1 MVLARS
7 CGAFELSFTR
17 QWLQNCNNGNNNNN
31 NNNITSNN
39 MTSSTNQLTVVQ

>member
-7 CGAFELSFTR
+7 CGALKLSFTR
-17 QWLQNCNNGNNNNN
+17 QWLQNCNNDNINN

-39 MTSSTNQLTVVQ
+39 MTSSTNKLTVVQ